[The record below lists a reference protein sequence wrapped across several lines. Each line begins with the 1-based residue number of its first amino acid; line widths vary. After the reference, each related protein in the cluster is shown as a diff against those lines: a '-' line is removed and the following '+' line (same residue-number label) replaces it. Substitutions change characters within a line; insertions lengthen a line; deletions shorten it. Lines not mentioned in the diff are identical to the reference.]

1 VLNVSSFSSKKI
13 HDGDCFASLI
23 IPLFAKNSRLGYFF
37 NANNLRRFSPS
48 KFHFDFRR
56 RLRDWDRV
64 AWRRRFSQSKFHFDF
79 EDDLPLG
86 SRRLWLLIP
95 FLAKNSRLGYF
106 LNARNPNPVI
116 R

>member
-1 VLNVSSFSSKKI
+1 MNRDIRDEIWCFRFSLWLNVSSFSSKKI

-64 AWRRRFSQSKFHFDF
+64 AWRRRFSQSKIHFDF
-79 EDDLPLG
+79 EDDYATGIASLG
-86 SRRLWLLIP
+86 
-95 FLAKNSRLGYF
+95 FVAF
-106 LNARNPNPVI
+106 LNQNKF
-116 R
+116 

>member
-1 VLNVSSFSSKKI
+1 MRFGFFWNFFVDKRFIFFFEK
-13 HDGDCFASLI
+13 D
-23 IPLFAKNSRLGYFF
+23 SRLGPASLGFVAF
-37 NANNLRRFSPS
+37 LNQNFILIS
-48 KFHFDFRR
+48 KTTCP
-56 RLRDWDRV
+56 WDRV

-106 LNARNPNPVI
+106 FNARNPDPVL

>member
-1 VLNVSSFSSKKI
+1 M
-13 HDGDCFASLI
+13 

-37 NANNLRRFSPS
+37 YANN
-48 KFHFDFRR
+48 
-56 RLRDWDRV
+56 
-64 AWRRRFSQSKFHFDF
+64 QSKFHFDV

-86 SRRLWLLIP
+86 LRRLWLLIP

-106 LNARNPNPVI
+106 FNARNPDPVL